1 MIEVKNIFDNVKK
14 VHLIGIGGIGMSGI
28 AEYLVK
34 KKFKV
39 TGSDMTKSPITK
51 RLEKLGVEISEG
63 HIENNFPDDTE
74 LVIYTAA
81 LSDDNPELLKAKR
94 LNKKLIKR
102 AEALGY
108 IVNDKFVIA
117 VSGTHGKTTTTAM
130 IAKVLID
137 NKFDPTI
144 FVGGNLDFLDGGS
157 SRIGKS
163 EIAVVEA
170 DEYDRSFH
178 QLKANI
184 AVITNIE
191 ADHLDIYK
199 DIKDIKE
206 SFKKFLDNSK
216 KNAKVIAC
224 GDDVNVVDVMEDIK
238 NKSSYGFKK
247 SNDYVIEDI
256 SYGKKAVS
264 FIIDDNE
271 VRLRILGRHN
281 ILNSSAAFL
290 VAKEL
295 MIGDDR
301 FNESIKTF
309 YGVKRR
315 LELKLTND
323 IKVYDDYAHHP
334 TEVEVT
340 LDALRKNHKGRI
352 ITVFQPHLY
361 SRTRDFYKEFGKAFA
376 GTDLLYLAK
385 IYPARENE
393 IEGITSGLILSEY
406 NKTGKEGRY
415 IEDKEM
421 ILDELDSIKQ
431 TGDVIIFQGA
441 GDITEL
447 CDRFVNRIKTK
458 TNGKVPL

>member
-1 MIEVKNIFDNVKK
+1 VKNIFDNVKNI
-14 VHLIGIGGIGMSGI
+14 HLIGIGGIGMSGI

-34 KKFKV
+34 KKFMV
-39 TGSDMTKSPITK
+39 SGSDMIKGLITK
-51 RLEKLGVEISEG
+51 RLEKLGVKISEG
-63 HIENNFPDDTE
+63 HIENNLPDDADI
-74 LVIYTAA
+74 VIYTAA
-81 LSDDNPELLKAKR
+81 LSDDNAELLKAKR
-94 LNKKLIKR
+94 QNKKLVKR
-102 AEALGY
+102 AEALGH

-117 VSGTHGKTTTTAM
+117 ISGTHGKTTTTSM
-130 IAKVLID
+130 VAKVLLD

-163 EIAVVEA
+163 DIAVVEA

-191 ADHLDIYK
+191 SEHLDIYK
-199 DIKDIKE
+199 DIEDIKD

-216 KNAKVIAC
+216 KNVKVIVC
-224 GDDVNVVDVMEDIK
+224 GDDINAVEVAKDIK
-238 NKSSYGFKK
+238 NKVTYGFKK
-247 SNDYVIEDI
+247 KNDYVIEDI

-271 VRLRILGRHN
+271 VRLRIMGKHN
-281 ILNSSAAFL
+281 ILNSTAAFL

-295 MIGDDR
+295 MIGGDR

-323 IKVYDDYAHHP
+323 IKIYDDYAHHP

-340 LDALRKNHKGRI
+340 LDAIRKNHKGRI

-361 SRTRDFYKEFGKAFA
+361 SRTRNFYKEFAKAFA
-376 GTDLLYLAK
+376 ETDLLYLAK
-385 IYPARENE
+385 IYPAREKE
-393 IEGITSGLILSEY
+393 IEGVTSDLILTEY
-406 NKTGKEGRY
+406 NKTGKVGRY

-421 ILDELDSIKQ
+421 LLEELDSIKQ

-441 GDITEL
+441 GDITEI
-447 CDRFVNRIKTK
+447 CEKFVNRIKSK